1 MTTSLPVF
9 VFEMNK
15 SSLIGF
21 ILIALILFGWMW
33 WMQPSKEQLAE
44 QKRIQDSIMMARR
57 EAAILDSIR
66 LEKER
71 QVADSLQQLEAVVP
85 ETEMDSIAIVNEQLR
100 LRRDKYG
107 AFAAASDGEE
117 QCWTLENKLQKIT
130 ISNKGGYIKQVE
142 LKDYKTYDSLPLIN
156 FDPETAVFNL
166 SFFSNNRIINT
177 SQLYFKPYLNGQP
190 YQGGDLAVADGDSL
204 VFALRAYVEGADG
217 QIDNNGYLEFCYKLF
232 DNNYMLDFDLRTVGL
247 KDVIA
252 NNINYMDLQ
261 WQVDLLKHEKDVDRF
276 INTTVYYKPMG
287 DDDVDRLN
295 DRKHKEETVNSSVN
309 WVSFKERFFCNV
321 LVAKNGFSSAKIGVN
336 EDHKGNPKYFKTMM
350 SDLEVPYDFKADV
363 NEFPMS
369 FYFGPNH
376 FKTLRKYGLKLQRQ
390 IDVGNFFLIRW
401 INYGV
406 IYVFDWLGSYGWN
419 YGIVILILTI
429 LIKIL
434 LFPIAFKS
442 YKSTAISRILKP
454 EMEAINAKYPKEEDA
469 LKKQQAVMNLQKQA
483 GASPASGCIPMLL
496 QFPILIAVFRFFPSS
511 IELRQQSFL
520 WADDLS
526 TYDSILDLPF
536 NIPFYG
542 DHVSLFCLLM
552 TITTFI
558 YTYVNNKQ
566 MDATANPQMKGMKI
580 MMYLMPIMFLGIFNS
595 YSAGLS
601 YYYMLANIITF
612 LQMFLFRKMIDEDK
626 VRAKIEENKRKPAK
640 KSRFMQRL
648 EAAQKAQQQQA
659 RNARR

>member
-1 MTTSLPVF
+1 
-9 VFEMNK
+9 MNK

-21 ILIALILFGWMW
+21 LLIAVILFGWMW
-33 WMQPSKEQLAE
+33 WMQPSKEELAE
-44 QKRIQDSIMMARR
+44 QRRIQDSIMVARR

-66 LEKER
+66 LAEE
-71 QVADSLQQLEAVVP
+71 QQQAADTMALPAVELPVV
-85 ETEMDSIAIVNEQLR
+85 EEVEEQL
-100 LRRDKYG
+100 
-107 AFAAASDGEE
+107 
-117 QCWTLENKLQKIT
+117 WTLENELQRIT
-130 ISNKGGYIKQVE
+130 LSNKGGYIKEVE
-142 LKDYKTYDSLPLIN
+142 LKNYQTYDSLPLIC
-156 FDPETAVFNL
+156 FDPETAVFDL
-166 SFFSNNRIINT
+166 SFFVGNRLFRT
-177 SQLYFKPYLNGQP
+177 SQMVFHPFVNGQP
-190 YQGGDLAVADGDSL
+190 YDGGDLRTFEGDSI
-204 VFALRAYVEGADG
+204 VFAMRAYVDG
-217 QIDNNGYLEFCYKLF
+217 NDSLRDENRYLEYVYTLR
-232 DNNYMLDFDLRTVGL
+232 DDNYMLDFDLRTVGL

-252 NNINYMDLQ
+252 NNVNYMNLD
-261 WQVDLLKHEKDVDRF
+261 WKVDILKHEKDNDRF
-276 INTTVYYKPMG
+276 INTTVYYKPMTENE
-287 DDDVDRLN
+287 VDRLD
-295 DRKHKEETVNSSVN
+295 DRKHKEENINYSVN
-309 WVSFKERFFCNV
+309 WVSFKERFFCNA
-321 LVAKNGFSSAKIGVN
+321 LVARNGFSSAKIGAN
-336 EDHKGNPKYFKTMM
+336 TDGSHSSRYFKTM
-350 SDLEVPYDFKADV
+350 SASLEIPYNVQAEV

-376 FKTLRKYGLKLQRQ
+376 FQTLKSYNLKLQRQ

-406 IYVFDWLGSYGWN
+406 IYVFNWLGSYGWN

-442 YKSTAISRILKP
+442 YKSTAITRVLKP

-469 LKKQQAVMNLQKQA
+469 MKKQQAVMELQRQA
-483 GASPASGCIPMLL
+483 GASPTSGCIPMLL

-511 IELRQQSFL
+511 IELRQQPFL
-520 WADDLS
+520 WAKDLS

-558 YTYVNNKQ
+558 YTYVNNKM
-566 MDATANPQMKGMKI
+566 MDTGANPQMKGMKI

-612 LQMFLFRKMIDEDK
+612 IQMFVFRKMINEDK
-626 VRAKIEENKRKPAK
+626 VRATIEENKRKPQK
-640 KSRFMQRL
+640 KSRFQQRL
-648 EAAQKAQQQQA
+648 EAAQKAQQQQLK
-659 RNARR
+659 NAKR

>member
-1 MTTSLPVF
+1 
-9 VFEMNK
+9 MNK
-15 SSLIGF
+15 TSLIGF
-21 ILIALILFGWMW
+21 ILIAAILFGWMW
-33 WMQPSKEQLAE
+33 WMQPSQEELAE
-44 QKRIQDSIMMARR
+44 QKRIQDSIMMAYR

-66 LEKER
+66 FAEE
-71 QVADSLQQLEAVVP
+71 QQRHAEAEALAQTTPMV
-85 ETEMDSIAIVNEQLR
+85 EMDSATAAAEQYR
-100 LRRDKYG
+100 INRDRFG
-107 AFAAASDGEE
+107 AFASASTGEE
-117 QCWTLENKLQKIT
+117 QLLTVETPLQRIT
-130 ISNKGGYIKQVE
+130 FSNKGGAIKEVE
-142 LKDYKTYDSLPLIN
+142 LKEYQTYDSLPLIS
-156 FDPETAVFNL
+156 FDPETSIFDL

-177 SQLYFKPYLNGQP
+177 SQLYFEPIVNGNEVVMRVYTDDINGQRNEN
-190 YQGGDLAVADGDSL
+190 Q
-204 VFALRAYVEGADG
+204 
-217 QIDNNGYLEFCYKLF
+217 YLEFVYILH
-232 DNNYMLDFDLRTVGL
+232 DDNYMLDFDLRTVGL

-252 NNINYMDLQ
+252 NNISYMDLD
-261 WQVDLLKHEKDVDRF
+261 WQVDLLQHEKDVDRF
-276 INTTVYYKPMG
+276 INTTVYYKPMN
-287 DDDVDRLN
+287 DNDVDRVN
-295 DRKHKEETVNSSVN
+295 DRKGGEETINSSIN

-321 LVAKNGFSSAKIGVN
+321 LVAKRGFASAKLSVSTETG
-336 EDHKGNPKYFKTMM
+336 KQNPKYFKTMA
-350 SDLEVPYDFKADV
+350 SSLEIPYDFNAEV

-369 FYFGPNH
+369 MYFGPNH
-376 FKTLRKYGLKLQRQ
+376 FKTLKSYGLNLQRQ

-406 IYVFDWLGSYGWN
+406 IYVFNWLGSYGWS

-442 YKSTAISRILKP
+442 YKSTAVTRVLKP
-454 EMEAINAKYPKEEDA
+454 EIEAINAKYPKEEDA
-469 LKKQQAVMNLQKQA
+469 MKKQQAIMNLQKQA
-483 GASPASGCIPMLL
+483 GASPTAGCIPMLL

-520 WADDLS
+520 WAEDLS
-526 TYDSILDLPF
+526 TYDSVLDLPF

-566 MDATANPQMKGMKI
+566 MDTTANPQMKGMKV
-580 MMYLMPIMFLGIFNS
+580 MMYIMPIMFLGIFNS

-612 LQMFLFRKMIDEDK
+612 LQMFIFRKMIDEDK
-626 VRAKIEENKRKPAK
+626 VRATIEENKRKPAK

-648 EAAQKAQQQQA
+648 EAAQKAQQQQL
-659 RNARR
+659 RNAKR

>member
-1 MTTSLPVF
+1 
-9 VFEMNK
+9 
-15 SSLIGF
+15 
-21 ILIALILFGWMW
+21 
-33 WMQPSKEQLAE
+33 MQPSKEQLAE
-44 QKRIQDSIMMARR
+44 QQRIQDSIRMARQ

-66 LEKER
+66 LAEEQAAKAA
-71 QVADSLQQLEAVVP
+71 ADTIPLALVS
-85 ETEMDSIAIVNEQLR
+85 ETELDSATMAQQQYLQS
-100 LRRDKYG
+100 RDKFG
-107 AFAAASDGEE
+107 VFASASNGEE
-117 QCWTLENKLQKIT
+117 QLWTVENDLQRIT
-130 ISNKGGYIKQVE
+130 FSSKGGYIKEVE
-142 LKDYKTYDSLPLIN
+142 LKDYRTYDSLPLIS
-156 FDPETAVFNL
+156 FDPETAVFDL

-177 SQLYFKPYLNGQP
+177 SQLYFQPLVNGEPYN
-190 YQGGDLAVADGDSL
+190 GGDLTVGAGETLNFAMRIYADTP
-204 VFALRAYVEGADG
+204 EGIRDEN
-217 QIDNNGYLEFCYKLF
+217 QYLEYSYTIPG
-232 DNNYMLDFDLRTVGL
+232 DNYMLGFNLKTVGMNGIL
-247 KDVIA
+247 A
-252 NNINYMDLQ
+252 NNVNYMNLD
-261 WQVDLLKHEKDVDRF
+261 WKVDLLQHEKDVDRF
-276 INTTVYYKPMG
+276 INTTVYYRSMNEK
-287 DDDVDRLN
+287 DVDRLN
-295 DRKHKEETVNSSVN
+295 DRKHKEETINSSIN

-321 LVAKNGFSSAKIGVN
+321 LVADKGFGSAKIGVDAV
-336 EDHKGNPKYFKTMM
+336 ESTNPKYFKTM
-350 SDLEVPYDFKADV
+350 SAELEIPYNPNAEI

-376 FKTLRKYGLKLQRQ
+376 FKTLKSYDLKLQRQ

-406 IYVFDWLGSYGWN
+406 IYVFNWLGSYGWN

-454 EMEAINAKYPKEEDA
+454 EMEAIAAKFPKEEDA
-469 LKKQQAVMNLQKQA
+469 MKKQQAVMELQRQA
-483 GASPASGCIPMLL
+483 GASPTSGCIPMLL

-520 WADDLS
+520 WAEDLS

-566 MDATANPQMKGMKI
+566 MDTTANPQMKGMKI
-580 MMYLMPIMFLGIFNS
+580 MMYIMPIMFLGIFNS

-612 LQMFLFRKMIDEDK
+612 IQMFVFRKMIKEDK
-626 VRAKIEENKRKPAK
+626 VRATIEENKRKPQK
-640 KSRFMQRL
+640 KSRFQQRL
-648 EAAQKAQQQQA
+648 EAAQKAQQQQL
-659 RNARR
+659 RNAKR

>member
-1 MTTSLPVF
+1 
-9 VFEMNK
+9 MNK
-15 SSLIGF
+15 SSLFGF
-21 ILIALILFGWMW
+21 ILIAAILFGWMW
-33 WMQPSKEQLAE
+33 WMQPSQEELAE

-66 LEKER
+66 LAEEQAEKEEG
-71 QVADSLQQLEAVVP
+71 EA
-85 ETEMDSIAIVNEQLR
+85 IAAIVMAMSTDSATYAEKVYQATK
-100 LRRDKYG
+100 DKFG
-107 AFAAASDGEE
+107 AFASAAMGEE
-117 QCWTLENKLQKIT
+117 QLLTVETDLQKIT
-130 ISNKGGYIKQVE
+130 FTNKGGAIKEVE
-142 LKDYKTYDSLPLIN
+142 LKEYQTYDSLPLIS
-156 FDPETAVFNL
+156 FDPETSIFDL

-177 SQLYFKPYLNGQP
+177 SQLYFEPYVNGNQ
-190 YQGGDLAVADGDSL
+190 VSM
-204 VFALRAYVEGADG
+204 RAYVDDING
-217 QIDNNGYLEFCYKLF
+217 QRNENRYLEFVYTIY
-232 DNNYMLDFDLRTVGL
+232 DDNYMLDFDLRTVGL

-252 NNINYMDLQ
+252 DNINYMDLN
-261 WQVDLLKHEKDVDRF
+261 WQVDLLQHEKDVDRF
-276 INTTVYYKPMG
+276 INTTVYYKAMNET
-287 DDDVDRLN
+287 DVDRVN
-295 DRKHKEETVNSSVN
+295 DRKKGEETINSSVN

-321 LVAKNGFSSAKIGVN
+321 LVAKNGFSSAKLSVST
-336 EDHKGNPKYFKTMM
+336 EKGKQNPKYFKTMG
-350 SDLEVPYDFKADV
+350 SSVEIPYDFNADI

-369 FYFGPNH
+369 MYFGPNH
-376 FKTLRKYGLKLQRQ
+376 FKTLKSYGLNLQRQ

-406 IYVFDWLGSYGWN
+406 IYVFNWLGSYGWN

-442 YKSTAISRILKP
+442 YKSTAVTRVLKP
-454 EMEAINAKYPKEEDA
+454 EIEAINAKYPKEEDA
-469 LKKQQAVMNLQKQA
+469 MKKQQAIMNLQKQA

-511 IELRQQSFL
+511 IELRQQPFL
-520 WADDLS
+520 WAKDLS
-526 TYDSILDLPF
+526 TYDSVWDLPF

-566 MDATANPQMKGMKI
+566 MDTTANPQMKGMKV
-580 MMYLMPIMFLGIFNS
+580 MMYIMPIMFLGIFNS

-612 LQMFLFRKMIDEDK
+612 LQMFVFRKMIDEDK
-626 VRAKIEENKRKPAK
+626 VRATIEENKKKPAK

-648 EAAQKAQQQQA
+648 EAAQKAQQQQLK
-659 RNARR
+659 NAKR

>member
-1 MTTSLPVF
+1 
-9 VFEMNK
+9 MNK

-21 ILIALILFGWMW
+21 ILIGAILFGWML
-33 WMQPSKEQLAE
+33 WMQPSKEELAE
-44 QKRIQDSIMMARR
+44 QKRIQDSILLARQ
-57 EAAILDSIR
+57 EAAMLDSIQMAEEQAN
-66 LEKER
+66 LAKL
-71 QVADSLQQLEAVVP
+71 DSLAEAVQW
-85 ETEMDSIAIVNEQLR
+85 TDSTAYLAEQER
-100 LRRDKYG
+100 LSRDKFG
-107 AFAAASDGEE
+107 AFASASQGEE
-117 QCWTLENKLQKIT
+117 QLWTLENRLQKVT
-130 ISNKGGYIKQVE
+130 ISNKGGFIKQVE
-142 LKDYKTYDSLPLIN
+142 LKAYQTYDSLPLIC
-156 FDPETAVFNL
+156 FDPETALFDL

-177 SQLYFKPYLNGQP
+177 SQLYFEPYVDGQP
-190 YQGGDLAVADGDSL
+190 YQGGDLTTREGDSL
-204 VFALRAYVEGADG
+204 VFTLRAYTDAQEGTPGGD
-217 QIDNNGYLEFCYKLF
+217 QYLEFVYTLR
-232 DNNYMLDFDLRTVGL
+232 DNDYMMGFDLRTVGL

-252 NNINYMDLQ
+252 NNINYMNLD
-261 WQVDLLKHEKDVDRF
+261 WQVDLLQHEKDVDRF
-276 INTTVYYKPMG
+276 INTTVYYKPMN
-287 DDDVDRLN
+287 DNEVDRVN
-295 DRKHKEETVNSSVN
+295 DRKSKEEVINSSIN
-309 WVSFKERFFCNV
+309 WFSFKERFFCNV
-321 LVAKNGFSSAKIGVN
+321 LVAQKGFSSAKLSVN
-336 EDHKGNPKYFKTMM
+336 TETGKQNPKYFKTMA
-350 SDLEVPYDFKADV
+350 SSVEIPYDFRAET

-376 FKTLRKYGLKLQRQ
+376 FKTLKSYGLKLQRQ

-442 YKSTAISRILKP
+442 YKSTAITRLLKP

-469 LKKQQAVMNLQKQA
+469 MKKQQAVMTLQKQA
-483 GASPASGCIPMLL
+483 GASPTSGCIPMLL

-520 WADDLS
+520 WAEDLS

-536 NIPFYG
+536 RIPGYG

-566 MDATANPQMKGMKI
+566 MESTANPQMKGMKI

-612 LQMFLFRKMIDEDK
+612 IQMFVFRKMIDEDK
-626 VRAKIEENKRKPAK
+626 VRATIEANKRKPVK
-640 KSRFMQRL
+640 KSRFQQRL
-648 EAAQKAQQQQA
+648 EEAQKAQQQQL

>member
-1 MTTSLPVF
+1 
-9 VFEMNK
+9 MNK

-21 ILIALILFGWMW
+21 ILIAAILFGWMW

-44 QKRIQDSIMMARR
+44 QQRIQDSIRMARQ

-66 LEKER
+66 LAEEQAAKAA
-71 QVADSLQQLEAVVP
+71 ADTLPLAPIP
-85 ETEMDSIAIVNEQLR
+85 ETVTDPATLAQVQYQQS
-100 LRRDKYG
+100 RDKFG
-107 AFAAASDGEE
+107 VFASASNGEE
-117 QCWTLENKLQKIT
+117 QEWTVENNLQRIT
-130 ISNKGGYIKQVE
+130 FSNKGGYIKKVE
-142 LKDYKTYDSLPLIN
+142 LKKFYDYDPKDSVKVVS
-156 FDPETAVFNL
+156 FDPETAVFDL

-177 SQLYFKPYLNGQP
+177 SQLYFQPMVNGEP
-190 YQGGDLAVADGDSL
+190 YQGGDLTVGAGETLNIAMRVYADTP
-204 VFALRAYVEGADG
+204 EGTRDEN
-217 QIDNNGYLEFCYKLF
+217 QYLEYAYAIP
-232 DNNYMLDFDLRTVGL
+232 DNNYMFGFNLKTVGL
-247 KDVIA
+247 NGVLA
-252 NNINYMDLQ
+252 NNVNYMNLD
-261 WQVDLLKHEKDVDRF
+261 WKVDLLQHEKDVDRF
-276 INTTVYYKPMG
+276 INTTVYYRSMIEK
-287 DDDVDRLN
+287 DVDRLN
-295 DRKHKEETVNSSVN
+295 DRKHKEETINSSIN

-321 LVAKNGFSSAKIGVN
+321 LVAENGFNSAKIGVDT
-336 EDHKGNPKYFKTMM
+336 EQSSNPKYFKTM
-350 SDLEVPYDFKADV
+350 SAALEIPYNPNAEV

-376 FKTLRKYGLKLQRQ
+376 FKTLKSYGLNLQRQ

-406 IYVFDWLGSYGWN
+406 IYVFNWLGSYGWN

-442 YKSTAISRILKP
+442 YKSTAISRVLKP
-454 EMEAINAKYPKEEDA
+454 EMEEIAAKYPKEEDA
-469 LKKQQAVMNLQKQA
+469 MKKQQAIMNLQRQA
-483 GASPASGCIPMLL
+483 GASPTSGCIPMLL

-511 IELRQQSFL
+511 IELRQQPFL
-520 WADDLS
+520 WAEDLS

-566 MDATANPQMKGMKI
+566 MDTTANPQMKGMKI
-580 MMYLMPIMFLGIFNS
+580 MMYIMPIMFLGIFNS

-612 LQMFLFRKMIDEDK
+612 IQMFVFRKMIKEDK
-626 VRAKIEENKRKPAK
+626 VRATIEENKRKPQK
-640 KSRFMQRL
+640 KSRFQQRL
-648 EAAQKAQQQQA
+648 EAAQKAQQQQL

>member
-1 MTTSLPVF
+1 
-9 VFEMNK
+9 MNK

-21 ILIALILFGWMW
+21 ILIAAILFGWMW
-33 WMQPSKEQLAE
+33 WMRPSQEELAE
-44 QKRIQDSIMMARR
+44 QKRIQDSIRMARQ

-66 LEKER
+66 FAEEQAEKED
-71 QVADSLQQLEAVVP
+71 AAIAMAAIATLEDSA
-85 ETEMDSIAIVNEQLR
+85 TIAAEQYR
-100 LRRDKYG
+100 ITKDKFG
-107 AFAAASDGEE
+107 VFASASTGEE
-117 QCWTLENKLQKIT
+117 QFWTLENKLQKIT
-130 ISNKGGYIKQVE
+130 VTNKGGFIKQVE
-142 LKDYKTYDSLPLIN
+142 LKDYKTYDSLPLIS
-156 FDPETAVFNL
+156 FDPETAVFDL

-177 SQLYFKPYLNGQP
+177 SQLFFQPFVNGQP
-190 YQGGDLAVADGDSL
+190 YQGGDLTTSDGDSL
-204 VFALRAYVEGADG
+204 VFAMRAYTDNGNG
-217 QIDNNGYLEFCYKLF
+217 QRNENQYFEYVYTLY

-252 NNINYMDLQ
+252 NNINYMNLD
-261 WQVDLLKHEKDVDRF
+261 WQVDLMQHEKDVDRF
-276 INTTVYYKPMG
+276 INTTVYYKTMTENE
-287 DDDVDRLN
+287 VDRLE
-295 DRKHKEETVNSSVN
+295 DRKRKEETINSSIN

-321 LVAKNGFSSAKIGVN
+321 LVAKNGFSSAKISSN
-336 EDHKGNPKYFKTMM
+336 TEKGKKNPKYFKTMG
-350 SDLEVPYDFKADV
+350 SSLEIPYNVNAEV

-376 FKTLRKYGLKLQRQ
+376 FKTLKKYDLKLQRQ

-429 LIKIL
+429 LIKII

-442 YKSTAISRILKP
+442 YKSTAITRVLKP
-454 EMEAINAKYPKEEDA
+454 EMEEIAAKYPKEEDA
-469 LKKQQAVMNLQKQA
+469 MKKQQAVMNLQKQA
-483 GASPASGCIPMLL
+483 GASPTSGCIPMLL

-520 WADDLS
+520 WAEDLS

-536 NIPFYG
+536 RIPGYG

-566 MDATANPQMKGMKI
+566 MDTTANPQMKGMKI

-612 LQMFLFRKMIDEDK
+612 IQMFVFRKMIDEDK
-626 VRAKIEENKRKPAK
+626 VRATIEENKRKPMK
-640 KSRFMQRL
+640 KSRFQQRL
-648 EAAQKAQQQQA
+648 EAAQKAQQQQL
-659 RNARR
+659 RNAKR

>member
-1 MTTSLPVF
+1 
-9 VFEMNK
+9 MNK

-21 ILIALILFGWMW
+21 ILIAAILFGWMY

-44 QKRIQDSIMMARR
+44 QKRIQDSIMTARR
-57 EAAILDSIR
+57 EAAALDSLR
-66 LEKER
+66 LLEE
-71 QVADSLQQLEAVVP
+71 QQHEAEAQQLAELNRA
-85 ETEMDSIAIVNEQLR
+85 TMDSTAFAAEEERVR
-100 LRRDKYG
+100 KDKFG
-107 AFAAASDGEE
+107 AFATASNGEE
-117 QCWTLENKLQKIT
+117 RYWTVENKLQKIT
-130 ISNKGGYIKQVE
+130 FSSQGGFIKEVE
-142 LKDYKTYDSLPLIN
+142 LKDYKTYDSLPLIS
-156 FDPETAVFNL
+156 FDPNTALFDL

-177 SQLYFKPYLNGQP
+177 SQLYFQPYLNGQP
-190 YQGGDLAVADGDSL
+190 CQSDHITVGEGDSL
-204 VFALRAYVEGADG
+204 VFALRAYADS
-217 QIDNNGYLEFCYKLF
+217 DDAYLEYEFKIR
-232 DNNYMLDFDLRTVGL
+232 DDNYMFDCNLRTVGM
-247 KDVIA
+247 KEIIA
-252 NNINYMDLQ
+252 NNINYLNLD
-261 WQVDLLKHEKDVDRF
+261 WQVDLLQHEKDVDRF
-276 INTTVYYKPMG
+276 TTSTVYYKPMN
-287 DDDVDRLN
+287 DNDVDRLE
-295 DRKHKEETVNSSVN
+295 DRKHKEEVINSSVN

-336 EDHKGNPKYFKTMM
+336 TDHPGNPKYLKTMSSSM
-350 SDLEVPYDFKADV
+350 EIPYDNTAEV

-376 FKTLRKYGLKLQRQ
+376 FKTLRSYGLKLQRQ

-406 IYVFDWLGSYGWN
+406 IYVFNWLGSYGWN

-434 LFPIAFKS
+434 LFPIAFRS
-442 YKSTAISRILKP
+442 YKSTAVTRLLKP
-454 EMEAINAKYPKEEDA
+454 EMEAIAAKYPREEDA
-469 LKKQQAVMNLQKQA
+469 MKKQQAVMNLQKQA
-483 GASPASGCIPMLL
+483 GVSPTAGCVPMLL

-520 WADDLS
+520 WAEDLS

-536 NIPFYG
+536 RIPGYG

-566 MDATANPQMKGMKI
+566 MDTGANPQMKGMKI
-580 MMYLMPIMFLGIFNS
+580 MMYLMPILFLGIFNS

-612 LQMFLFRKMIDEDK
+612 LQMYLFRVLIDEDK
-626 VRAKIEENKRKPAK
+626 IRMKIEENKRKPVK
-640 KSRFMQRL
+640 KSRFQQRL
-648 EAAQKAQQQQA
+648 EEAQKAQQQQL
-659 RNARR
+659 RNAKR

>member
-1 MTTSLPVF
+1 
-9 VFEMNK
+9 MNK

-21 ILIALILFGWMW
+21 ILIGAILFGWML
-33 WMQPSKEQLAE
+33 WMQPSKEQLEE
-44 QKRIQDSIMMARR
+44 QKRIQDSIVMARR
-57 EAAILDSIR
+57 EAAVLDSIR
-66 LEKER
+66 QAEEQQRAEEAQALAAM
-71 QVADSLQQLEAVVP
+71 QVM
-85 ETEMDSIAIVNEQLR
+85 EMDSAT
-100 LRRDKYG
+100 
-107 AFAAASDGEE
+107 AAAE
-117 QCWTLENKLQKIT
+117 QIRLQKDKFGVFASTSNGQDQIWT
-130 ISNKGGYIKQVE
+130 VENQLQRISFSSKGGFIKEVE
-142 LKDYKTYDSLPLIN
+142 LKDYKTYDSLPLIS
-156 FDPETAVFNL
+156 FDPETALFDL
-166 SFFSNNRIINT
+166 SFFSNNRTINT
-177 SQLYFKPYLNGQP
+177 SQLYFQPFLNGQP
-190 YQGGDLAVADGDSL
+190 FTGDQITVGEGDSI
-204 VFALRAYVEGADG
+204 VFALRAYIDGADSQFNEG
-217 QIDNNGYLEFCYKLF
+217 KYLEYEYTIF
-232 DNNYMLDFDLRTVGL
+232 DNNYMFDCNLRTVGL
-247 KDVIA
+247 KDIIA
-252 NNINYMDLQ
+252 SNNNSMNLD
-261 WQVDLLKHEKDVDRF
+261 WQVDLKQHEKDVDRF
-276 INTTVYYKPMG
+276 TTTTVYYKSMTEN
-287 DDDVDRLN
+287 DVDKVE
-295 DRKHKEETVNSSVN
+295 DRKRKEETINSSVN

-321 LVAKNGFSSAKIGVN
+321 LVAKKGFSSAKLGVN
-336 EDHKGNPKYFKTMM
+336 TDHPTDAKYLKTM
-350 SDLEVPYDFKADV
+350 SASLEIPYDFNAEV

-376 FKTLRKYGLKLQRQ
+376 FKTLKSYNLNLQRQ

-442 YKSTAISRILKP
+442 YKSTAITRILKP

-469 LKKQQAVMNLQKQA
+469 MKKQQAVMTLQKQA

-520 WADDLS
+520 WAEDLS
-526 TYDSILDLPF
+526 TYDSVLDLPF
-536 NIPFYG
+536 RIPGYG

-566 MDATANPQMKGMKI
+566 MDTTANPQMKGMKI
-580 MMYLMPIMFLGIFNS
+580 MMYLMPILFLGIFNS

-612 LQMFLFRKMIDEDK
+612 LQMYLFRVLIDEDK
-626 VRAKIEENKRKPAK
+626 IRLTIEENKRKPVK
-640 KSRFMQRL
+640 KSRFQQRL
-648 EAAQKAQQQQA
+648 EEAQKAQRQQLK
-659 RNARR
+659 NAKR